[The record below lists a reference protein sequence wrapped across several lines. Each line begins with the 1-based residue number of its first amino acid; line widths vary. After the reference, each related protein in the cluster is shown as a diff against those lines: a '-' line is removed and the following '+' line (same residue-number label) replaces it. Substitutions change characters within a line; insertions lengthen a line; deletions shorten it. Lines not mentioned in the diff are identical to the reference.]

1 MGLSINEYIN
11 LILVFMGDASR
22 LRNPHLRATLAE
34 ALEAILPHKQHGSG
48 RTLNSSFAETIF
60 KEHPLIEHLPRV
72 LLDVFV
78 SIELTG
84 QAVAFEQKF
93 NYRRPMYEI
102 LEYLWKFD
110 KHREQVKVSHLFS
123 FINNKN
129 LFCRNLHLMLK
140 NILMMLKLH
149 FSYVLLIY

>member
-1 MGLSINEYIN
+1 
-11 LILVFMGDASR
+11 MGDASR
-22 LRNPHLRATLAE
+22 LRNPHLRAALAE
-34 ALEAILPHKQHGSG
+34 ALEAILPNKQHGGG
-48 RTLNSSFAETIF
+48 RTLNRLIASFILIFNFLFLFHMFSSFAEAIF
-60 KEHPLIEHLPRV
+60 TNHPLIEHLPRV

-110 KHREQVKVSHLFS
+110 KHREQVKVS
-123 FINNKN
+123 
-129 LFCRNLHLMLK
+129 
-140 NILMMLKLH
+140 
-149 FSYVLLIY
+149 

>member
-1 MGLSINEYIN
+1 
-11 LILVFMGDASR
+11 
-22 LRNPHLRATLAE
+22 
-34 ALEAILPHKQHGSG
+34 
-48 RTLNSSFAETIF
+48 
-60 KEHPLIEHLPRV
+60 LIEHLPRV

-110 KHREQVKVSHLFS
+110 KHREQVKVRHSFFLFK
-123 FINNKN
+123 FYKN
-129 LFCRNLHLMLK
+129 
-140 NILMMLKLH
+140 
-149 FSYVLLIY
+149 

>member
-1 MGLSINEYIN
+1 MLNDSTHFE
-11 LILVFMGDASR
+11 ILFLYV
-22 LRNPHLRATLAE
+22 L
-34 ALEAILPHKQHGSG
+34 
-48 RTLNSSFAETIF
+48 SSFAEAIF
-60 KEHPLIEHLPRV
+60 KDHPCIEDLPRV

-110 KHREQVKVSHLFS
+110 KHRKQVKVSPS
-123 FINNKN
+123 SAI
-129 LFCRNLHLMLK
+129 
-140 NILMMLKLH
+140 
-149 FSYVLLIY
+149 

>member
-1 MGLSINEYIN
+1 MIN
-11 LILVFMGDASR
+11 
-22 LRNPHLRATLAE
+22 
-34 ALEAILPHKQHGSG
+34 
-48 RTLNSSFAETIF
+48 SFAEAIF
-60 KEHPLIEHLPRV
+60 MHHPLIEHLSYV

-110 KHREQVKVSHLFS
+110 KHREQVKVSCWFSLNMIKIEILF
-123 FINNKN
+123 I
-129 LFCRNLHLMLK
+129 LETCILCRRT
-140 NILMMLKLH
+140 
-149 FSYVLLIY
+149 Y

>member
-1 MGLSINEYIN
+1 MGSSINEYVN

-34 ALEAILPHKQHGSG
+34 ALEAILPDKQQGSG
-48 RTLNSSFAETIF
+48 RTLNRYIIRLFLHLFFQFFVLSSFAETLF
-60 KEHPLIEHLPRV
+60 KDHPLIEHLPRA

-102 LEYLWKFD
+102 LEYLWKLD
-110 KHREQVKVSHLFS
+110 KHRAQVKVS
-123 FINNKN
+123 
-129 LFCRNLHLMLK
+129 
-140 NILMMLKLH
+140 
-149 FSYVLLIY
+149 YP

>member
-1 MGLSINEYIN
+1 VVEH
-11 LILVFMGDASR
+11 LI
-22 LRNPHLRATLAE
+22 
-34 ALEAILPHKQHGSG
+34 GSFDY
-48 RTLNSSFAETIF
+48 LLFDFDYFLIISSFTETIF

-102 LEYLWKFD
+102 LEYLWKID
-110 KHREQVKVSHLFS
+110 KHRVQVKVS
-123 FINNKN
+123 I
-129 LFCRNLHLMLK
+129 
-140 NILMMLKLH
+140 
-149 FSYVLLIY
+149 

>member
-1 MGLSINEYIN
+1 
-11 LILVFMGDASR
+11 MGDASR
-22 LRNPHLRATLAE
+22 LRNPHIRATLAE
-34 ALEAILPHKQHGSG
+34 ALEAILPNKQQGGG
-48 RTLNSSFAETIF
+48 RTLNRYRTSCVSFVTSLPSISSFAETIF
-60 KEHPLIEHLPRV
+60 TTHPLIEHLPSV

-110 KHREQVKVSHLFS
+110 RHRAQVKVSD
-123 FINNKN
+123 
-129 LFCRNLHLMLK
+129 R
-140 NILMMLKLH
+140 
-149 FSYVLLIY
+149 LISVRRKSTLYL

>member
-1 MGLSINEYIN
+1 
-11 LILVFMGDASR
+11 MGDASR
-22 LRNPHLRATLAE
+22 LRNPHLRAALAE
-34 ALEAILPHKQHGSG
+34 AFEAILPNKQHGGG
-48 RTLNSSFAETIF
+48 RTLNRLIYLSHIIFNFLVFLYVISSFAEAIF
-60 KEHPLIEHLPRV
+60 TNHPLIEHLPRV

-110 KHREQVKVSHLFS
+110 KHREQVKVSSSVS
-123 FINNKN
+123 F
-129 LFCRNLHLMLK
+129 
-140 NILMMLKLH
+140 
-149 FSYVLLIY
+149 

>member
-1 MGLSINEYIN
+1 
-11 LILVFMGDASR
+11 MGDASR
-22 LRNPHLRATLAE
+22 LRNPHLRAALAE
-34 ALEAILPHKQHGSG
+34 AFEAILPNKQNGGG
-48 RTLNSSFAETIF
+48 RTLNSSFAEAVFIN
-60 KEHPLIEHLPRV
+60 HPLIDDLPRV

-110 KHREQVKVSHLFS
+110 KHREQVKVSSLF
-123 FINNKN
+123 
-129 LFCRNLHLMLK
+129 
-140 NILMMLKLH
+140 IL
-149 FSYVLLIY
+149 

>member
-1 MGLSINEYIN
+1 MIFI
-11 LILVFMGDASR
+11 LIFFSDDISVS
-22 LRNPHLRATLAE
+22 
-34 ALEAILPHKQHGSG
+34 
-48 RTLNSSFAETIF
+48 AETIF

-102 LEYLWKFD
+102 LEYFWKYD
-110 KHREQVKVSHLFS
+110 KHRAQVKVS
-123 FINNKN
+123 
-129 LFCRNLHLMLK
+129 
-140 NILMMLKLH
+140 
-149 FSYVLLIY
+149 

>member
-1 MGLSINEYIN
+1 
-11 LILVFMGDASR
+11 MGDASR
-22 LRNPHLRATLAE
+22 LRNPHLRAGLAE
-34 ALEAILPHKQHGSG
+34 GLEAMLPNKTSSG
-48 RTLNSSFAETIF
+48 RTLNTSLAESIFAD
-60 KEHPLIEHLPRV
+60 HPLILHLPRV

-110 KHREQVKVSHLFS
+110 RHKNEVKVMLNRMFFSHCVTS
-123 FINNKN
+123 
-129 LFCRNLHLMLK
+129 
-140 NILMMLKLH
+140 
-149 FSYVLLIY
+149 